1 MRFPWLVALMLARHA
16 TPSAVTRPDIH
27 KSAILVAL
35 HATTY
40 TVPADMSLET
50 PTSESDIEVREKRGR
65 SPCLARAD
73 CGNWKQISQGFEGK
87 GKAKSRFVLSHGL
100 APRWSPAGQFSLFA
114 GQPQKTATRHSP
126 VDASVANPADAFFFV
141 Y

>member
-1 MRFPWLVALMLARHA
+1 MRLNGVGALLLATHATPTAVTRSDIYTKTFLVALG
-16 TPSAVTRPDIH
+16 
-27 KSAILVAL
+27 
-35 HATTY
+35 ATTY
-40 TVPADMSLET
+40 IFLADISLET
-50 PTSESDIEVREKRGR
+50 PTSESDIEVRKKRGR
-65 SPCLARAD
+65 SPCLVCAD
-73 CGNWKQISQGFEGK
+73 CGNWEQISQGFEGK

>member
-27 KSAILVAL
+27 KSAILDAL

-73 CGNWKQISQGFEGK
+73 
-87 GKAKSRFVLSHGL
+87 
-100 APRWSPAGQFSLFA
+100 
-114 GQPQKTATRHSP
+114 
-126 VDASVANPADAFFFV
+126 
-141 Y
+141 